1 MLSYAIRS
9 PGLLAAW
16 HRRDRSATIAYLHRL
31 MRLASPEIVASLR
44 LHARSRGIVGARMT
58 GFPEYGR
65 CSQRLRQKASASYEG
80 RTRRPTVSPAQHVLV
95 YFLSK
100 VDMDH
105 PARGSRR
112 EEATRGPPSGHRR
125 VFTGV
130 DFLPCVGCVRGRRS
144 YWIPGSSAAFASKNC
159 SAF

>member
-65 CSQRLRQKASASYEG
+65 CSQRPRQKASASYEG

-100 VDMDH
+100 LIWIIQHGEAVARRRQEDH
-105 PARGSRR
+105 RLGI
-112 EEATRGPPSGHRR
+112 GGC
-125 VFTGV
+125 FTGV
-130 DFLPCVGCVRGRRS
+130 DFPPCVGCVRGRNNE
-144 YWIPGSSAAFASKNC
+144 SALPPLSC
-159 SAF
+159 L